1 MLALLQFDSAALPL
15 ITQMLADGRLPAL
28 ADLRRRG
35 TWMRLDA
42 HTLLQSA
49 AHPTLYTGMDVRDH
63 GLYSAF
69 PWSSADQR
77 AYPVQRFAKPP
88 TIWERLTQ
96 RGRRSLV
103 VDPYLSWAPR
113 EMAGAYLS
121 GCHFVD
127 RIVLPRRSV
136 PAHVRRDLV
145 RRHGRPPRLDDVY
158 GRPRIASLAS
168 LRDHLVRS
176 PDRVAGAVVD
186 LLRRDAF
193 DLLWLTFGAAHKAGH
208 HLWDAASIAD
218 GAILPDDSRALRDG
232 LESVYVAIDRA
243 MARVID
249 ALPQD
254 ADVIAFSPTGMG
266 PNRSRA
272 DLLPGM
278 LDAVLTGA
286 SGGPASARRG
296 SRSPIW
302 SLRARVPVRWRSWIA
317 SALPDDVAANLTTR
331 LYLQADWPRT
341 RAMAV
346 PGENQGYVR
355 LNLRGREREGCVD
368 PAEADALLA
377 SIAEGLATFRDPDG
391 LPSISKVERTTDLA
405 GRPSARGLPDLVV
418 TWSDREGASL
428 SEVESPRYGA
438 VARQGSGSGRS
449 GNHTD
454 DAWAIVVPGRSRQR
468 DPGRPAGIADIGATA
483 CALLDADRAG
493 LAGTSL
499 LEAA

>member
-35 TWMRLDA
+35 TWMGLDA

-158 GRPRIASLAS
+158 GRPRIASLTS

-186 LLRRDAF
+186 LLRNDTF

-243 MARVID
+243 IARVID

-286 SGGPASARRG
+286 SGGPAPARRG

-302 SLRARVPVRWRSWIA
+302 SLRARVPVKWRSWIA

-368 PAEADALLA
+368 PAAADALLA
-377 SIAEGLATFRDPDG
+377 
-391 LPSISKVERTTDLA
+391 
-405 GRPSARGLPDLVV
+405 ARGALADAAAAQLAAGAAGWPALGGALDAAHALLAALGVSTARLDALVALARDIRARYPAIALTRV
-418 TWSDREGASL
+418 LRHSDVDHSTFPAETFGAGCAAFRRK
-428 SEVESPRYGA
+428 E
-438 VARQGSGSGRS
+438 
-449 GNHTD
+449 
-454 DAWAIVVPGRSRQR
+454 
-468 DPGRPAGIADIGATA
+468 DPGSAFPWDAFKA
-483 CALLDADRAG
+483 ALAR
-493 LAGTSL
+493 
-499 LEAA
+499 

>member
-15 ITQMLADGRLPAL
+15 IVQMLADGRLPAL
-28 ADLRRRG
+28 EDLRRRG
-35 TWMRLDA
+35 TWTRLDA
-42 HTLLQSA
+42 QTLMQSA

-77 AYPVQRFAKPP
+77 AYPVQRFSKPP
-88 TIWERLTQ
+88 TIWERLTR

-136 PAHVRRDLV
+136 PAHVRSDLV

-158 GRPRIASLAS
+158 GRPQLASLRS
-168 LRDHLVRS
+168 LRDHLVRA
-176 PDRVAGAVVD
+176 PQRVAGAVVD
-186 LLRRDAF
+186 LLRKDAF
-193 DLLWLTFGAAHKAGH
+193 DLLWLTYGAAHKAGH

-218 GAILPDDSRALRDG
+218 GAIASDASRELRDG

-243 MARVID
+243 MSRVLD
-249 ALPQD
+249 ALPQH

-278 LDAVLTGA
+278 LDAVLTG
-286 SGGPASARRG
+286 GPHGPAPMHRA

-302 SLRARVPVRWRSWIA
+302 SLRARVPVKWRSWIA

-331 LYLQADWPRT
+331 LYLQADWSRT

-368 PAEADALLA
+368 PVDADALLA
-377 SIAEGLATFRDPDG
+377 LIAEGLMTFRDPDG
-391 LPSISKVERTTDLA
+391 SPSISKIERMTDLA
-405 GRPSARGLPDLVV
+405 QRPSAAGLPDLVV
-418 TWSDREGASL
+418 TWSDRQGASL
-428 SEVESPRYGA
+428 SEVDSPRYGA
-438 VARQGSGSGRS
+438 VVRQGSGSGRS

-454 DAWAIVVPGRSRQR
+454 DAWAIVVPGRSRGR
-468 DPGRPAGIADIGATA
+468 DPGRPAGIADIGATV
-483 CALLDADRAG
+483 CSLLDADRAG

-499 LEAA
+499 LEPA

>member
-1 MLALLQFDSAALPL
+1 MLALLQFDAAALPL
-15 ITQMLADGRLPAL
+15 VAQMMADGRLPTL

-42 HTLLQSA
+42 PLLQSA

-77 AYPVQRFAKPP
+77 AFPVQRFRKPP
-88 TIWERLTQ
+88 TVWERLTDC
-96 RGRRSLV
+96 GRRSLV

-113 EMAGAYLS
+113 EMAGVYLS

-136 PAHVRRDLV
+136 PSHVHRDLAA
-145 RRHGRPPRLDDVY
+145 RHGRPPRLDDVY
-158 GRPRIASLAS
+158 GRPRVASLVG

-176 PDRVAGAVVD
+176 PQRVAAAVVD
-186 LLRRDAF
+186 LLREDEF

-208 HLWDAASIAD
+208 HLWDAASVVD
-218 GAILPDDSRALRDG
+218 GPIGEGASRALRDG

-243 MARVID
+243 MARVLD
-249 ALPQD
+249 ALPRH

-266 PNRSRA
+266 PNLSRA

-278 LDAVLTGA
+278 LEAVLNGNARGSA
-286 SGGPASARRG
+286 SMRRG

-302 SLRARVPVRWRSWIA
+302 SLRGRVPVAWRSWIA
-317 SALPDDVAANLTTR
+317 SALPDDLVANLTTR
-331 LYLQADWPRT
+331 LYLQADWSNT

-355 LNLRGREREGCVD
+355 LNLRGREREGSVD
-368 PAEADALLA
+368 PSEADALLDA
-377 SIAEGLATFRDPDG
+377 IAEGLASFRDPDG
-391 LPSISKVERTTDLA
+391 LPSIRKVERMTALA
-405 GRPSARGLPDLVV
+405 DRPSVPELPDLVV
-418 TWSDREGASL
+418 SWCDRPAARL
-428 SEVESPRYGA
+428 SRVESPRFGT

-454 DAWAIVVPGRSRQR
+454 DAWAIVVPGRSRPR
-468 DPGRPAGIADIGATA
+468 DLGRPAGIADIGATA
-483 CALLDADRAG
+483 CELLDADRAG
-493 LAGTSL
+493 LAGSSL